1 MTRSCSIVHF
11 LTISADSR
19 WPQKKKESINNLLLV
34 LLFYLVLY
42 HLHVERFPWPVK
54 NLLQNTIQIALFF
67 PSVQVNRPAL
77 LVQVQGATTGGCTS
91 ASRALDDGEPAR
103 DCRCHAR
110 HPCLHACP
118 TRPLLCRCRAIS
130 SSASRRS
137 ATAAACPHRERRRR
151 RRPPVPSRPVRP
163 GAHTRVMIMAVQWSY

>member
-1 MTRSCSIVHF
+1 VAT
-11 LTISADSR
+11 
-19 WPQKKKESINNLLLV
+19 KKKREYQQSSSSSS
-34 LLFYLVLY
+34 FYLVLY

-77 LVQVQGATTGGCTS
+77 QVQVQGATTGGCTS
-91 ASRALDDGEPAR
+91 ASRGLDDGEPAR

-151 RRPPVPSRPVRP
+151 RRRRPPVPSRPVRP
-163 GAHTRVMIMAVQWSY
+163 GAHTRVMIMAVVVLA